1 MKVRKLKTRIAAF
14 GLAVLMGISTLS
26 SANAFAAEQTGSEQ
40 QTEVQAS
47 EQAVTSQKDTSV
59 TADDITKAVSD
70 DTFAVETSMEG
81 IHYDAE
87 KEDVTLVS
95 IKDENGGEYHS
106 DKAGTYIATYM
117 VVPKDKSDSYTITR
131 KVTLTDTE
139 GQAHSEE
146 NGGEKQKSDTESED
160 DSDSPVQN
168 YTDVEIETSEEDAS
182 AQAIK
187 ELKEDIEEGNVMV
200 LSAAERAT
208 SSGSTVTLTKGRTIY
223 YPSYIGNYLTCLFTV
238 NGKIAYCLQ
247 SQKASPP
254 SGSYVAQVLDSNKNL
269 QKVLY
274 YGYGG
279 AGDLT
284 GSYLSGKTEDEKY
297 VYTHIAASYAYA
309 GEAGFTGCNYND
321 LVNAGV
327 IAYINYLFGQEEPPK
342 GELSLSSTKLN
353 AVRDGNIQKTP
364 NITLSGDHR
373 NYVTLSVPENVTAHN
388 LSKGTSVTNGKIQI
402 YGGDTFYL
410 SADLLLT
417 GSYASGNLYG
427 SVGKTWRTLVL
438 TTGDSKQDIGVF
450 ESETAAPVSFSVQW
464 LNMTRIELMKKDVNT
479 QNPLS
484 GAVYGIYTDKKCENL
499 LMTMSATGTDGKAVS
514 DYFDSALK
522 TVYVKE
528 ITAPTGYKLNT
539 EVYKVAVTAGKTM
552 TVTATDERVTGKV
565 KIAKIDKETL
575 AFKAQGDSVLRG
587 AVYGL
592 YAKEDIVH
600 PDGTTGVLYKQDSL
614 IAQGVI
620 GDDGTLEFSELYL
633 GEMYVKEITPP
644 EGYTLDTTKYEVSV
658 TYEGQDVAEVTRD
671 LTVKEQVKKQAFQ
684 LIKVSE
690 DGEQTETDLV
700 AGAGF
705 KVYLISDLTQVKNG
719 KLKPSNGESYT
730 ASDFKNYDFSKEQV
744 AVTYENG
751 TAVPVPEL
759 ITDTKGY
766 AVSPELPYG
775 SYVVV
780 ESTTPENLK
789 TIDPFVVNV
798 ENDSRE
804 PMQWRV
810 FDDRPFEFLLKIV
823 KKDAQTGNTVLKAGA
838 SYKIY
843 DVTNKKYVEQVV
855 QYPKKEKIS
864 VFETNEEGYLIT
876 PQELKCSTYRIEEVK
891 APEGFVRQGSE
902 ESLYDGT
909 TIISPLEQTTK
920 GTYKENPQ
928 SGIVITVS
936 SNTAHQ
942 IDPDTGAAIVEVE
955 QKNDEQVGSL
965 LLTKKGEQL
974 TEVTGDSVLA
984 KVKALVSKVRNAVS
998 GKEET
1003 GIYKGFKYEETG
1015 VEGAEF
1021 EIYAKDTIYSP
1032 DGAKDEAGNPVVRYE
1047 KDDLVAKL
1055 TTDENGTAVINNL
1068 PLGTYYLKEVVAG
1081 EITSGYEPPVFDVI
1095 RKVLEE
1101 CGYCT
1106 DGIEMDTFVHQ
1117 QSPDIAKAVS
1127 VSKEFRDNIGAKL
1140 RDRSRGAGDQ
1150 GVMVGYA
1157 CDDTPQLMP
1166 MPTVLAHRITREL
1179 SACRRS
1185 GYIKDIFS
1193 DGKAQVT
1200 VEYEDGKPV
1209 RLESV
1214 VVSCQHGAEKSLKK
1228 LDAEIREKVLRSALR
1243 LLPPDEDTKILIN
1256 PSGKFVCGGF
1266 DADTGL
1272 TGRKLMVD
1280 TYGSMV
1286 PHGGGA
1292 FSGKDCSKVD
1302 RSAAY
1307 MARYIAKN
1315 IVAAE
1320 FASKCQVSLA
1330 YAIGVAEPVM
1340 IEVDTF
1346 DTGKVCADDCLAAA
1360 IPLVFG
1366 VTPVQIM
1373 ESLRLNRP
1381 IFRQTAVFGHFGRK
1395 EFPWERTDKVL
1406 DLQDAIL

>member
-1 MKVRKLKTRIAAF
+1 MQDKTYRRGNIFCGILLKKSIYNRKEKHMKVRKLKTRIAAF

-182 AQAIK
+182 AQAVK

-410 SADLLLT
+410 STDLLLT

-499 LMTMSATGTDGKAVS
+499 LMTMSATGT
-514 DYFDSALK
+514 
-522 TVYVKE
+522 
-528 ITAPTGYKLNT
+528 
-539 EVYKVAVTAGKTM
+539 
-552 TVTATDERVTGKV
+552 
-565 KIAKIDKETL
+565 
-575 AFKAQGDSVLRG
+575 
-587 AVYGL
+587 
-592 YAKEDIVH
+592 
-600 PDGTTGVLYKQDSL
+600 
-614 IAQGVI
+614 
-620 GDDGTLEFSELYL
+620 
-633 GEMYVKEITPP
+633 
-644 EGYTLDTTKYEVSV
+644 
-658 TYEGQDVAEVTRD
+658 
-671 LTVKEQVKKQAFQ
+671 
-684 LIKVSE
+684 
-690 DGEQTETDLV
+690 
-700 AGAGF
+700 
-705 KVYLISDLTQVKNG
+705 
-719 KLKPSNGESYT
+719 
-730 ASDFKNYDFSKEQV
+730 
-744 AVTYENG
+744 
-751 TAVPVPEL
+751 
-759 ITDTKGY
+759 
-766 AVSPELPYG
+766 
-775 SYVVV
+775 
-780 ESTTPENLK
+780 
-789 TIDPFVVNV
+789 
-798 ENDSRE
+798 
-804 PMQWRV
+804 
-810 FDDRPFEFLLKIV
+810 
-823 KKDAQTGNTVLKAGA
+823 
-838 SYKIY
+838 
-843 DVTNKKYVEQVV
+843 
-855 QYPKKEKIS
+855 
-864 VFETNEEGYLIT
+864 
-876 PQELKCSTYRIEEVK
+876 
-891 APEGFVRQGSE
+891 
-902 ESLYDGT
+902 
-909 TIISPLEQTTK
+909 
-920 GTYKENPQ
+920 
-928 SGIVITVS
+928 
-936 SNTAHQ
+936 
-942 IDPDTGAAIVEVE
+942 
-955 QKNDEQVGSL
+955 
-965 LLTKKGEQL
+965 
-974 TEVTGDSVLA
+974 
-984 KVKALVSKVRNAVS
+984 
-998 GKEET
+998 
-1003 GIYKGFKYEETG
+1003 
-1015 VEGAEF
+1015 
-1021 EIYAKDTIYSP
+1021 
-1032 DGAKDEAGNPVVRYE
+1032 
-1047 KDDLVAKL
+1047 
-1055 TTDENGTAVINNL
+1055 
-1068 PLGTYYLKEVVAG
+1068 
-1081 EITSGYEPPVFDVI
+1081 EPP
-1095 RKVLEE
+1095 L
-1101 CGYCT
+1101 
-1106 DGIEMDTFVHQ
+1106 
-1117 QSPDIAKAVS
+1117 
-1127 VSKEFRDNIGAKL
+1127 
-1140 RDRSRGAGDQ
+1140 
-1150 GVMVGYA
+1150 
-1157 CDDTPQLMP
+1157 
-1166 MPTVLAHRITREL
+1166 L
-1179 SACRRS
+1179 SAC
-1185 GYIKDIFS
+1185 
-1193 DGKAQVT
+1193 AA
-1200 VEYEDGKPV
+1200 
-1209 RLESV
+1209 
-1214 VVSCQHGAEKSLKK
+1214 VSSSSCS
-1228 LDAEIREKVLRSALR
+1228 SASSISPMMNCFCLR
-1243 LLPPDEDTKILIN
+1243 LFFL
-1256 PSGKFVCGGF
+1256 
-1266 DADTGL
+1266 
-1272 TGRKLMVD
+1272 R
-1280 TYGSMV
+1280 Y
-1286 PHGGGA
+1286 A
-1292 FSGKDCSKVD
+1292 FSRSK
-1302 RSAAY
+1302 SSSGSW
-1307 MARYIAKN
+1307 IAMVL
-1315 IVAAE
+1315 I
-1320 FASKCQVSLA
+1320 S
-1330 YAIGVAEPVM
+1330 PV
-1340 IEVDTF
+1340 
-1346 DTGKVCADDCLAAA
+1346 
-1360 IPLVFG
+1360 
-1366 VTPVQIM
+1366 
-1373 ESLRLNRP
+1373 
-1381 IFRQTAVFGHFGRK
+1381 IFVPSF
-1395 EFPWERTDKVL
+1395 
-1406 DLQDAIL
+1406 IL